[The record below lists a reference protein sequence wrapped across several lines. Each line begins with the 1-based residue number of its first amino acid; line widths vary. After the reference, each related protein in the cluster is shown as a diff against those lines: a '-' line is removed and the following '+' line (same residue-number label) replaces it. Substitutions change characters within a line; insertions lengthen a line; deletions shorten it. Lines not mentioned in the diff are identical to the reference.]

1 MPEQQNQTE
10 QTPRYDQLPTLKLF
24 HNDGGQI
31 RCIVG
36 PVGSG
41 KTTAATIEVCSFL
54 PRHIYRTWGLKSTR
68 WAIIRNTYPELIDT
82 TQRTVFDWFP
92 SGEYQKQEKIY
103 KLRDKQY
110 GCEIELMFRSCDRP
124 EDVKKFKSLE
134 LTGYWIDESI
144 EVADEIKN
152 MLKNRIGRYPRKCP
166 VRFGIETTNP
176 PDVEHPTYGQFKW
189 LTPIPGT
196 LSEKQP
202 LKGHHGFWQPEREN
216 EVNLRKGYYD
226 DLIADYRD
234 NPDWIATY
242 VKGHPGIIV
251 KGKLVYKH
259 FNRSKHV
266 AIMPIIQ
273 TGNHLLRG
281 WDNSGNCP
289 ACIVVQLAPNGG
301 VHVLREFNS
310 DVENIVDFTKR
321 VVSALDTE
329 FPGAI
334 YDDDYA
340 DPAGAA
346 KYSVREGGFTSNAEL
361 MKECGVLVKS
371 SDQNFSARTGAV
383 ETALQREHGLLINNS
398 CTRLIN
404 GFIGG
409 YCYSEIGTTGIY
421 RDTPDKN
428 RFSHIHDALQYVMVR
443 LIKMARGRGDI
454 DMNKVG
460 V

>member
-1 MPEQQNQTE
+1 MQEPIHQTE
-10 QTPRYDQLPTLKLF
+10 KTPRYDQLPTLKMF
-24 HNDGGQI
+24 HNDGAQI

-41 KTTAATIEVCSFL
+41 KTTAASVEVCSFL
-54 PRHIYRTWGLKSTR
+54 PRHICREFGIKKTR
-68 WAIIRNTYPELIDT
+68 WIIVRNTYVELIDT

-92 SGEYQKQEKIY
+92 SGDYHKQEKIY
-103 KLRDKQY
+103 HLRDAQY

-144 EVADEIKN
+144 EVAQEIKN
-152 MLKNRIGRYPRKCP
+152 MLKNRIGRYPKKCP

-176 PDVEHPTYGQFKW
+176 PDVEHPTYSEFKW
-189 LTPIPGT
+189 MTPIPGPVPE
-196 LSEKQP
+196 SRP
-202 LKGHHGFWQPEREN
+202 LKNHHGFWQPEREN
-216 EVNLRKGYYD
+216 EKNLRPGYYD
-226 DLIADYRD
+226 NLITDYRD

-251 KGKLVYKH
+251 KGKLVYRH
-259 FNRSKHV
+259 FRKEYHVSSK
-266 AIMPIIQ
+266 PIIPS
-273 TGNHLLRG
+273 GNQFIRG

-289 ACIVVQLAPNGG
+289 ACIVVQQAPDGCI
-301 VHVLREFNS
+301 HVLREFNS
-310 DVENIVDFTKR
+310 DVENIVDFTRR
-321 VVSALDTE
+321 VAKALAMQ
-329 FPGAI
+329 FPGAS
-334 YDDDYA
+334 YTDYA

-346 KYSVREGGFTSNAEL
+346 KYSRREGGFTSNEEL
-361 MKECGVLVKS
+361 MRECGVLVIS

-383 ETALQREHGLLINNS
+383 ETALQRSNGILIDPS

-404 GFIGG
+404 GFVGG
-409 YCYSEIGTTGIY
+409 YCYSEVGTTGAY

-428 RFSHIHDALQYVMVR
+428 RFSHIHDALQYVMVK
-443 LIKMARGRGDI
+443 LIKMARSWGDI
-454 DMNKVG
+454 DMDKVG